1 MSISEHSIQVSLVTE
16 LGYRL
21 RPEIVRY
28 AIPNGGLRNIRVAQK
43 MKAEG
48 LQPGM
53 PDLGFAIEDGRCRW
67 LEMKAD
73 KGSLSIY
80 QIGIRRRL
88 ERLGHEWAMARS
100 VEEAMDHLNKWG
112 LLK

>member
-1 MSISEHSIQVSLVTE
+1 MKSEHSIQVGLVNE
-16 LGYRL
+16 LVYKL
-21 RPEIVRY
+21 RPEIIRY

-53 PDLGFAIEDGRCRW
+53 PDLGFAVEGGRTHW
-67 LEMKAD
+67 LEMKTD
-73 KGSLSIY
+73 KGALSHY
-80 QIGIRRRL
+80 QYGIRHKL
-88 ERLGHEWAMARS
+88 EMLDHKWAMARS
-100 VEEAMDHLNKWG
+100 IEEALDTLARWG